1 VSHAALERLVRRHQA
16 THRVPSI
23 AAALARDC
31 ELAWETA
38 VGLAT
43 AAGAEATPRHRYR
56 IGSITKTFT
65 AAAVMQLVAEG
76 EVGLDDP
83 LSAHLPEHADAAVT
97 VRRMLAHISGMQRE
111 IPGDAWQTL
120 EMPHPADVLRGLA
133 DVEQVLPAGERWHY
147 SNLAYALLGELASR
161 RRGAPYREVAQA
173 RLLGP
178 AGMAETGFDAAEP
191 LARGYFVRPYTD
203 ELVPQPD
210 PPLHGFEP
218 AGGLM
223 SSAADLCRWAAVFLD
238 PDRGV
243 LDRAATDRMHLV
255 HAMVD
260 HDRWTLGWGLGLE
273 LHRRGERMLAGHSGA
288 MPGYLAMLV
297 WSRADR
303 VACAVLQN
311 SGASGD
317 PTELAIE
324 LLEAELAERPA
335 TPRGWRPG
343 DGPPAELV
351 SALGRWWTEGMEF
364 VAAWRDGHLE
374 FRVAD
379 APAHKPPAVLEQEA
393 ADAFR
398 VLSGREHGERLV
410 MERDAAG
417 TVIRMLWA
425 GYELTRDPDPF
436 TGPNA
441 PG

>member
-1 VSHAALERLVRRHQA
+1 MSHAPLERLVRRHQA

-23 AAALARDC
+23 AAALLRDG

-43 AAGAEATPRHRYR
+43 AEGAEATARHRYR
-56 IGSITKTFT
+56 VGSITKTFT
-65 AAAVMQLVAEG
+65 AAAVMQLVGEG
-76 EVGLDDP
+76 AVGLDDP
-83 LSAHLPEHADAAVT
+83 LSAHLPEHAEAAVT

-120 EMPHPADVLRGLA
+120 EMPQPEELLRGLA

-161 RRGAPYREVAQA
+161 ARGVPYRELVQA
-173 RLLGP
+173 RLLDP
-178 AGMAETGFDAAEP
+178 AGMTETGFDAADP
-191 LARGYFVRPYTD
+191 LAPGYFVRPYTD
-203 ELVPQPD
+203 ELLAQPD
-210 PPLHGFEP
+210 PPLRGFEP
-218 AGGLM
+218 AGGLL
-223 SSAADLCRWAAVFLD
+223 STAADLCRWAAVFLD

-243 LDRAATDRMHLV
+243 LDKAAIDRMHLV
-255 HAMVD
+255 HSMVD
-260 HDRWTLGWGLGLE
+260 HERWTLGWGLGLE

-297 WSRADR
+297 WSRQDR

-324 LLEAELAERPA
+324 LLEAELDERPA
-335 TPRGWRPG
+335 TPPAWRPG
-343 DGPPAELV
+343 EGPPAELA

-374 FRVAD
+374 FRAAD
-379 APAHKPPAVLEQEA
+379 APAHKPPAVLEQEGP
-393 ADAFR
+393 DAFR
-398 VLSGREHGERLV
+398 VASGREHGERLV
-410 MERDAAG
+410 MERAADG
-417 TVIRMLWA
+417 TVTRMLWA
-425 GYELTRDPDPF
+425 GYELTRHPDPF
-436 TGPNA
+436 AGPQPPA
-441 PG
+441 